1 MEQLLRGIVASDHS
15 ENVKK
20 SLMLKLVSTAGSSVA
35 DDLNQSIFQIGTE
48 WLVVDTR
55 LFVNEM
61 GKLLLTTWAK
71 RHKDVYQKYFTEG
84 FLLSFLDERE
94 QMSSSCIEYL
104 RVSFELLQHSSNV
117 ISLYTIV
124 RQRAHLWVEKNS
136 DTDFCAAVARLLIEY
151 NHCWPVGDNLH
162 HFNLSLIEALSKT
175 ELPKTSKEEMKA
187 CLQNGAV
194 IGALLNKMWIK
205 NQGLVFPVLR
215 EIFKIIS
222 TRSPVPSVALASV
235 VQYFSSDIVDSAT
248 NLVAVNP
255 SVSDESL
262 ALSLTR
268 MINWLSWPG
277 VRKVDQW
284 IIAFLKALSNA
295 QKHSILISVTLKE
308 VCQVFGRLSFP
319 VVRESTMVVL
329 SHMLLRFQHSPQA
342 FHEVNHLL
350 NISRSAF
357 APSKF
362 LQVARPPWFAPG
374 TQQDCSEF
382 LKFLLDRISD
392 EDKALGGGSEVH
404 PTPKTCIVDHTFAGK
419 LVVCLC
425 CRRCN
430 NSSCREEKFT
440 DLPLA
445 FPQAGELEGRVDQAA
460 SLGAEMEHEDV
471 ASSADNSSASS
482 SERSLKGGDISHITT
497 APDLTSTTN
506 DDRENVAGSS
516 AHGHASAD
524 SSMAAYSSATKY
536 GPDMSITELLEY
548 FFQPEILQGSNQ
560 YHCEQCNSLQDAERT
575 VSIAKPAEIL
585 VLTLKRFAYN
595 VRTQQRSKILQTVSY
610 PLILSLPRAHVKDEA
625 VKRTNSGH
633 MEVDDCS
640 QGIIE
645 EEKTEN
651 CFRSKRSRGEDE
663 GVNRSY
669 SSDTLESFGEEKPA
683 TDIVYSL
690 CSVIVHSGTSSE
702 SGHYYCYARS
712 SAQIVEATDSDEG
725 ACSRTTN
732 EDSWFLFN
740 DSRVSFSAYSSF
752 AGVSKRFPK
761 DTPYV
766 LIYKRVSRPCDAV
779 TPICDLQRKEI
790 RQELAEIVNRDNL
803 VFLQEQ
809 ERQAV
814 IAAKRKAWSHSYQPR
829 DDDDDDNSR
838 GPPGSCGS
846 GPGLT
851 TPFNRFVF

>member
-1 MEQLLRGIVASDHS
+1 MTSLASEITSVPQKGVSKIIHTQTPERITSGHVIQSLNQRGRCKTYISESLRCVMEQILRGIVASDHS

-71 RHKDVYQKYFTEG
+71 RHKDFYQKYFTEG
-84 FLLSFLDERE
+84 LLLSFLDERE

-205 NQGLVFPVLR
+205 NQSLVFPVLR

-308 VCQVFGRLSFP
+308 VCQVR
-319 VVRESTMVVL
+319 
-329 SHMLLRFQHSPQA
+329 
-342 FHEVNHLL
+342 
-350 NISRSAF
+350 
-357 APSKF
+357 
-362 LQVARPPWFAPG
+362 
-374 TQQDCSEF
+374 
-382 LKFLLDRISD
+382 
-392 EDKALGGGSEVH
+392 GG
-404 PTPKTCIVDHTFAGK
+404 
-419 LVVCLC
+419 
-425 CRRCN
+425 
-430 NSSCREEKFT
+430 
-440 DLPLA
+440 
-445 FPQAGELEGRVDQAA
+445 
-460 SLGAEMEHEDV
+460 
-471 ASSADNSSASS
+471 
-482 SERSLKGGDISHITT
+482 
-497 APDLTSTTN
+497 
-506 DDRENVAGSS
+506 
-516 AHGHASAD
+516 
-524 SSMAAYSSATKY
+524 
-536 GPDMSITELLEY
+536 
-548 FFQPEILQGSNQ
+548 
-560 YHCEQCNSLQDAERT
+560 
-575 VSIAKPAEIL
+575 
-585 VLTLKRFAYN
+585 
-595 VRTQQRSKILQTVSY
+595 
-610 PLILSLPRAHVKDEA
+610 
-625 VKRTNSGH
+625 
-633 MEVDDCS
+633 
-640 QGIIE
+640 
-645 EEKTEN
+645 
-651 CFRSKRSRGEDE
+651 
-663 GVNRSY
+663 
-669 SSDTLESFGEEKPA
+669 
-683 TDIVYSL
+683 
-690 CSVIVHSGTSSE
+690 
-702 SGHYYCYARS
+702 
-712 SAQIVEATDSDEG
+712 
-725 ACSRTTN
+725 
-732 EDSWFLFN
+732 
-740 DSRVSFSAYSSF
+740 
-752 AGVSKRFPK
+752 
-761 DTPYV
+761 
-766 LIYKRVSRPCDAV
+766 
-779 TPICDLQRKEI
+779 
-790 RQELAEIVNRDNL
+790 
-803 VFLQEQ
+803 
-809 ERQAV
+809 
-814 IAAKRKAWSHSYQPR
+814 
-829 DDDDDDNSR
+829 
-838 GPPGSCGS
+838 
-846 GPGLT
+846 
-851 TPFNRFVF
+851 

>member
-1 MEQLLRGIVASDHS
+1 MQNLKKENSVSSQTTLQTLSELMHCLMYKHTGFPELYGPILDCLQDLPKPSEGMIQKWLAQSAWSAHSVSIPLTGLTQKSETGKTGLVNLGNTCYMNSVLQALYMLEEFQYMVLERVTDSYQPLLRH
-15 ENVKK
+15 
-20 SLMLKLVSTAGSSVA
+20 
-35 DDLNQSIFQIGTE
+35 
-48 WLVVDTR
+48 
-55 LFVNEM
+55 
-61 GKLLLTTWAK
+61 
-71 RHKDVYQKYFTEG
+71 
-84 FLLSFLDERE
+84 
-94 QMSSSCIEYL
+94 
-104 RVSFELLQHSSNV
+104 LQ
-117 ISLYTIV
+117 
-124 RQRAHLWVEKNS
+124 E
-136 DTDFCAAVARLLIEY
+136 
-151 NHCWPVGDNLH
+151 
-162 HFNLSLIEALSKT
+162 
-175 ELPKTSKEEMKA
+175 
-187 CLQNGAV
+187 
-194 IGALLNKMWIK
+194 
-205 NQGLVFPVLR
+205 VFA
-215 EIFKIIS
+215 F
-222 TRSPVPSVALASV
+222 
-235 VQYFSSDIVDSAT
+235 
-248 NLVAVNP
+248 
-255 SVSDESL
+255 L
-262 ALSLTR
+262 ALT
-268 MINWLSWPG
+268 
-277 VRKVDQW
+277 Q
-284 IIAFLKALSNA
+284 
-295 QKHSILISVTLKE
+295 
-308 VCQVFGRLSFP
+308 
-319 VVRESTMVVL
+319 
-329 SHMLLRFQHSPQA
+329 
-342 FHEVNHLL
+342 
-350 NISRSAF
+350 RSAF

-482 SERSLKGGDISHITT
+482 SERSLKGGDISHITS

-575 VSIAKPAEIL
+575 VSIAKPSEIL